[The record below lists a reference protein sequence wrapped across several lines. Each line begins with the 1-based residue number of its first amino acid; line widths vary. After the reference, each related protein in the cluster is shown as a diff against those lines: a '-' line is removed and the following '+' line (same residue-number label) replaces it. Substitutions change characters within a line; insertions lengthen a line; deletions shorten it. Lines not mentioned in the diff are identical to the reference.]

1 MKKNNAFV
9 DELIVCRCEDVTVGE
24 IREAIHSGI
33 RTLDGIKRA
42 TRAGMGLCQGLTCQ
56 ILVEQILLEETGKR
70 DNSLLNKRPPLKPT
84 QVEILVGEKD
94 E

>member
-1 MKKNNAFV
+1 MNKNNVYA
-9 DELIVCRCEDVTVGE
+9 DELIVCRCEDITVGE
-24 IREAIHSGI
+24 IREAINKGI

-56 ILVEQILLEETGKR
+56 RLLEQILLEETGKL

-84 QVEILVGEKD
+84 KIEILVGGTD